1 MPIGIGGKMTKEQIN
16 EFSMRISQSN
26 KTQIVVI
33 TYEIIINY
41 LDSGM
46 ISFDN
51 KNVTD
56 FVFNIKKAR
65 QFLNQ
70 LSSSL
75 DFTQKISF
83 ELMNLYMYAN
93 DCLVK
98 SEIKQQNVNLSTVR
112 DMMEKLREAFEIVS
126 KDDKSMSVMQGGEK
140 VFQGLTYGKNAM
152 GTVMVSK

>member
-1 MPIGIGGKMTKEQIN
+1 MLIGIGGKMTKEQIN

-33 TYEIIINY
+33 TYEIIINH

-140 VFQGLTYGKNAM
+140 VFQGLTYEKNAM